1 MVNTTYKRKHLLCV
15 SRLESMIEEQK
26 YCGRNSEKASLDQQ
40 AGGREEVGR
49 KTVGTVLAF

>member
-1 MVNTTYKRKHLLCV
+1 
-15 SRLESMIEEQK
+15 MIEEQK